1 MLKFNRQFVISTL
14 PLAIAFALAVAPN
27 AVAGQKR
34 LSYEQAWTACKAE
47 NDRTA
52 GAGDTAN
59 RRLNMGASCL
69 KKHGYRLKKKM

>member
-34 LSYEQAWTACKAE
+34 LSYEQAWTACKAQ
-47 NDRTA
+47 NDRTV

-59 RRLNMGASCL
+59 ARLNMGASCM
-69 KKHGYRLKKKM
+69 KKHGYRLKK

>member
-1 MLKFNRQFVISTL
+1 MLKFNRQFLVVTL
-14 PLAIAFALAVAPN
+14 PVAAAFAFAAAPN
-27 AVAGQKR
+27 AVAKKR